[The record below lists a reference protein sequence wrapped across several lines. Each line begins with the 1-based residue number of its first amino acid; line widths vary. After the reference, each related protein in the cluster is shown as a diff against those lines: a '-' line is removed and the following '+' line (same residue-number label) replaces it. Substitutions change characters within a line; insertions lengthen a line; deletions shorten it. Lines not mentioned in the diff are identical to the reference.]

1 MDRRTNIIALLFVV
15 GLVMMFTV
23 ASAIRYRY
31 VTVYAGTKTC
41 NEACYSAASSAF
53 EKCFPK
59 SGHGGRPV
67 GTSFCDCR
75 CEAIET

>member
-1 MDRRTNIIALLFVV
+1 MERRSNIIALLFVV
-15 GLVMMFTV
+15 GLVMMLTV

-59 SGHGGRPV
+59 SGHGGLPV
-67 GTSFCDCR
+67 NTSFCDCR